1 MPHAPEAPPVPFD
14 VVQDFLTAT
23 LPFSELPA
31 ATVAGLARRCV
42 IDFAPAGTRLLI
54 QGVTRPEDLIIV
66 QKGGVKL
73 YLTGEDGDETLLD
86 HRGEGGFVGELAL
99 IQNDTA
105 NVHADTLEDTFLVRL
120 EGRAF
125 QDLLRTEPLVAQYF
139 LKTFSR
145 VYLSRA
151 LSEMVDRR
159 VSVTC
164 ESGLYLFSSRVGDM
178 VGRAPVTADFADT
191 IQAAA
196 WKMSKHN
203 VGSVLVRDPAGQVTG
218 IVTDKDLRKAVALGM
233 DTGAPIGAIMSSPLR
248 TIQSE
253 EVCFDALL
261 KMMTAHIHHLAVLR
275 GEEIAGVITSHD
287 VMVLQGKSPMAIFR
301 EIMAQE
307 RIEGLYPLSAKAPQ
321 VIRTLVQE
329 GAKAG
334 SITRMIAVLND
345 LILERLLSM
354 LTREIG
360 PPPLPFCWLLMG
372 SEGRREQTFA
382 TDQDN
387 ALVIKDTH
395 DDILRRAADIYFTE
409 FTTRANEHLV
419 RCGFPACKG
428 GIMASNPKWR
438 LPFAVWRDQFERWIL
453 LPEPMEVM
461 HATIF
466 FDFRPG
472 WGDDSFA
479 EALRNHIAHHA
490 PRQEVFLRQLAAD
503 CLTVKPPLSF
513 FKSFLVEK
521 SGEHKNRLDLKGRG
535 LMPFSDFA
543 RVLALKYGI
552 KETNTLARLKL
563 LGEGGHVPRE
573 LAADTAE
580 AFEFLLQLRLVHQL
594 ALVEAGREPNN
605 HIDPARLSELEKR
618 TLKEAFGVI
627 GRIQTHLRDVFRLNL

>member
-14 VVQDFLTAT
+14 VVQDFLAAT

-31 ATVAGLARRCV
+31 ATVAQLARQCV

-54 QGVTRPEDLIIV
+54 QGVTRPEELIIV

-73 YLTGEDGDETLLD
+73 FLTSEDGGETLLD

-99 IQNDTA
+99 IQNDAA
-105 NVHADTLEDTFLVRL
+105 NVHADTLEDTFLVRMD
-120 EGRAF
+120 GRTF
-125 QDLLRTEPLVAQYF
+125 QNILRTEPLVAQYF

-151 LSEMVDRR
+151 LSEMVTRR

-178 VGRAPVTADFADT
+178 VSRAPITADFTDT

-203 VGSVLVRDPAGQVTG
+203 VGSVLVRDPSGQVEG

-233 DTGAPIGAIMSSPLR
+233 DVSAPIGTIMSSPLR
-248 TIQSE
+248 SIESS

-261 KMMTAHIHHLAVLR
+261 KMMTGHIHHLAVMR
-275 GEEIAGVITSHD
+275 AGEIAGVITSHD
-287 VMVLQGKSPMAIFR
+287 IMVLQGKSPMAIFR
-301 EIMAQE
+301 EILAQE

-345 LILERLLSM
+345 LILERVLTLLGKE
-354 LTREIG
+354 LG

-387 ALVIKDTH
+387 ALVIKDTQ
-395 DDILRRAADIYFTE
+395 DDILKRASDIYFTE
-409 FTTRANEHLV
+409 FTKRANEHLV
-419 RCGFPACKG
+419 KCGFPACKG

-438 LPFAVWRDQFERWIL
+438 LPFSVWRDQFESWIL
-453 LPEPMEVM
+453 LPEPQEVL

-466 FDFRPG
+466 FDFRPAYG
-472 WGDDSFA
+472 TEEYA

-513 FKSFLVEK
+513 FKNFVVEK
-521 SGEHKNRLDLKGRG
+521 TGEHKNRLDIKGRG

-552 KETNTLARLKL
+552 KETNTLARIKL
-563 LGEGGHVPRE
+563 LGDGGHIPRE
-573 LAADTAE
+573 LAADTSE

-594 ALVEAGREPNN
+594 SLVEAGQEPNN
-605 HIDPARLSELEKR
+605 HIDPARLSELEKQ
-618 TLKEAFGVI
+618 TLKDSFGII
-627 GRIQTHLRDVFRLNL
+627 GRLQSYLRDVFRLNL